1 MTERSSDPPNKPS
14 IVGYNYLIEFVG
26 EALIGIR
33 KEIVFHQ
40 PAPIRCN
47 SSCFFS
53 LTFQL
58 PRALAHADHR
68 RSEEHTS
75 ELQSLMR
82 FSYAVFC
89 LKTKTKHRLN
99 TYYIAYTYTHTR
111 SAYIFKTHTLTTT

>member
-1 MTERSSDPPNKPS
+1 MHALPIQDYVNDQASAERSSDPPNKPS
-14 IVGYNYLIEFVG
+14 IVGYNYRIEFVG

-58 PRALAHADHR
+58 PRALAPAAHPVSPTFLWA
-68 RSEEHTS
+68 
-75 ELQSLMR
+75 R
-82 FSYAVFC
+82 FVFC
-89 LKTKTKHRLN
+89 FTPISSPQIGVARFG
-99 TYYIAYTYTHTR
+99 AR
-111 SAYIFKTHTLTTT
+111 

>member
-40 PAPIRCN
+40 PAPIRSN

-58 PRALAHADHR
+58 PRALAHAAHR
-68 RSEEHTS
+68 VCATFQWR
-75 ELQSLMR
+75 R
-82 FSYAVFC
+82 FCSYCLLTLAPQIGRAPCMARVCHYVKISVSAVFF
-89 LKTKTKHRLN
+89 KN
-99 TYYIAYTYTHTR
+99 TRPYT
-111 SAYIFKTHTLTTT
+111 I